1 VGDLLIAHPG
11 NPKNELDRSVILIT
25 HYNKSG
31 DAAGLQ
37 INNPLTNFTVVE
49 LAQTVG
55 VDVAQAQSRRSQLK
69 NTPLYYGGNRYTH
82 RVQVIHTRDWL
93 SSTSRMLT
101 NDLTMTSDLSVLTA
115 LVAGQGPRQFR
126 ACTGVWAWSNLD
138 VELANLR
145 RYHWETVEATPT
157 RVFEW
162 DSDNQWQQCLDQA
175 VKINASQWLHN
186 LL

>member
-11 NPKNELDRSVILIT
+11 NPKNELDRSVILVT
-25 HYNKSG
+25 HHNESG

-55 VDVAQAQSRRSQLK
+55 VDVAQAQSSRSQLK
-69 NTPLYYGGNRYTH
+69 DTPLYYGGNRYTH

-93 SSTSRMLT
+93 STTSRMLT
-101 NDLTMTSDLSVLTA
+101 DQLAVTGDLSVLTA
-115 LVAGQGPRQFR
+115 LVAGQGPSQFR
-126 ACTGVWAWSNLD
+126 ACTGVWVWSNLD
-138 VELANLR
+138 VELANLS
-145 RYHWETVEATPT
+145 RYHWETIEATPA
-157 RVFEW
+157 RVFDW
-162 DSDNQWQQCLDQA
+162 DADSQWPRCLDQA
-175 VKINASQWLHN
+175 VKLNAIQWLDR